1 MTGVQTCALPI
12 CFPVTISLVDG
23 GAEQFYKVTRDIIEK
38 SPDTKVEILIPD
50 FKGNDES
57 LKRVIESGATIIGH
71 NVETVPSLYRI
82 RRNGTFKEVF
92 EVEIFEDSLNEEEKN
107 ILEKIEEEK

>member
-1 MTGVQTCALPI
+1 MVLTLGLKFVVITSPARDD
-12 CFPVTISLVDG
+12 LVDG

-57 LKRVIESGATIIGH
+57 LKKSYRVRCYNYWTQCRDSSFFISYKKKW
-71 NVETVPSLYRI
+71 NLRKKFRS
-82 RRNGTFKEVF
+82 FKK
-92 EVEIFEDSLNEEEKN
+92 D
-107 ILEKIEEEK
+107 